1 MEGFLRDITEAI
13 LPFLEPVLTHLR
25 VETWLAVLC

>member
-1 MEGFLRDITEAI
+1 MYRIYMEGFLRDITEAI

-25 VETWLAVLC
+25 VET